1 MHQIKYQ
8 QFFYRLD
15 DIIAYIWYFSSLS
28 FKLYFFVLFLFCIK
42 HFLCVTLISWH
53 NKTFEFYMYSSNKT
67 V

>member
-8 QFFYRLD
+8 QFFIDWTISSLTY
-15 DIIAYIWYFSSLS
+15 ATSSLS
-28 FKLYFFVLFLFCIK
+28 FKLYFFLLFLFCIK
-42 HFLCVTLISWH
+42 HFLCVTLISWR